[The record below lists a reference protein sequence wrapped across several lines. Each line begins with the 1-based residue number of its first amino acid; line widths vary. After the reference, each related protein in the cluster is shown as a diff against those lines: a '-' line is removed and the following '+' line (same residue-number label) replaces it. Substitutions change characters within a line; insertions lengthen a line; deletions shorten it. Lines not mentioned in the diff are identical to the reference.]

1 MSRAE
6 GSAAPLARAAGAL
19 LLAAALAAAP
29 ARGAARLVLAFGDSI
44 TAGVGDSRPA
54 PDRGYPVRL
63 QALLADAGVPAEV
76 RNLGVSGETTA
87 EGLLRLP
94 GAIAG
99 GGDLILLMEGTND
112 ISRGLSPEA
121 IAFNLREMGRLA
133 AQRGIEPIY
142 ATLLPRGPG
151 DINDPEN
158 LRTELVAWEL
168 RDRTYRDGAGLVDP
182 FAVFSRTENVFV
194 RLFADPYHPNA
205 EGYDVLAKA
214 FVEVLLGIDTVAP
227 VAAFVRPSDGATGVP
242 PTSELSFYLY
252 DHVSGVDA
260 ANATMLVNGEPVAAS
275 VSSTVPRRLAFSFQ
289 PPAPLANVVR
299 LGVRARD
306 LATPPNPIEE
316 TLATFVVA
324 GTSLLT
330 GDLDR
335 DGRVDGRD
343 LVAFAVLFG
352 AARGDGRYDARAD
365 FNDDGRIDGVD
376 LAALAA
382 SFGRSAF

>member
-1 MSRAE
+1 
-6 GSAAPLARAAGAL
+6 LANAG
-19 LLAAALAAAP
+19 
-29 ARGAARLVLAFGDSI
+29 I
-44 TAGVGDSRPA
+44 
-54 PDRGYPVRL
+54 
-63 QALLADAGVPAEV
+63 PAEV
-76 RNLGVSGETTA
+76 RNLGLPGETTA

-94 GAIAG
+94 GAVAG
-99 GGDLILLMEGTND
+99 GGDLLLLMEGTND
-112 ISRGLSPEA
+112 VSRGVSPEA

-133 AQRGIEPIY
+133 GQRGIEPIY

-151 DINDPEN
+151 DLDDPQN
-158 LRTELVAWEL
+158 VRTELVAWEL

-182 FAVFSRTENVFV
+182 FAVFSRSEDVFA
-194 RLFADPYHPNA
+194 RLYFDPYHPNA
-205 EGYDVLAKA
+205 EGYDLLADA
-214 FVEVLLGIDTVAP
+214 FAEVILGLDTVAP
-227 VAAFVRPSDGATGVP
+227 VAAFVSPADGATNVA
-242 PTSELSFYLY
+242 PTTDLSFYLY
-252 DHVSGVDA
+252 DHVSGVDT

-275 VSSTVPRRLAFSFQ
+275 LSSSVPRRITFTYR

-299 LGVRARD
+299 LGFRARD
-306 LATPPNPIEE
+306 LATPPNEIEE

-352 AARGDGRYDARAD
+352 SARGDGRYEARAD
-365 FNDDGRIDGVD
+365 FDSDGKIDGVD

-382 SFGRSAF
+382 NFGKSAF

>member
-1 MSRAE
+1 MRPAA
-6 GSAAPLARAAGAL
+6 AAPRRSAPA
-19 LLAAALAAAP
+19 AAALLALAVVAAP
-29 ARGAARLVLAFGDSI
+29 AGAATRLILAFGDSV

-63 QALLADAGVPAEV
+63 QQLLADAGVFADV
-76 RNLGVSGETTA
+76 RNLGVPGETTA
-87 EGLLRLP
+87 EGLLRIP
-94 GAIAG
+94 SAIASG
-99 GGDLILLMEGTND
+99 GQLILLMEGTND
-112 ISRGLSPEA
+112 VSRGISPEA

-133 AQRGIEPIY
+133 GQRGIEPIY

-151 DINDPEN
+151 DLDDPQN
-158 LRTELVAWEL
+158 LRTRYVAWEL

-182 FAVFSRTENVFV
+182 FAVFSRTENVYA
-194 RLFADPYHPNA
+194 RLYSDPYHPNA

-214 FVEVLLGIDTVAP
+214 FAEVLLGIDTLAP
-227 VAAFVRPSDGATGVP
+227 VAAFVSPADGATDVA
-242 PTSELSFYLY
+242 PTSDLSFYLY

-275 VSSTVPRRLAFSFQ
+275 LSSSVPRRITFTYR

-306 LATPPNPIEE
+306 LAPAPNQIEE

-324 GTSLLT
+324 GTSILT

-343 LVAFAVLFG
+343 LVVFAVLFG
-352 AARGDGRYDARAD
+352 SARGDGRYEARAD
-365 FNDDGRIDGVD
+365 FDGNGRIDGVD

-382 SFGRSAF
+382 NFGRSAF